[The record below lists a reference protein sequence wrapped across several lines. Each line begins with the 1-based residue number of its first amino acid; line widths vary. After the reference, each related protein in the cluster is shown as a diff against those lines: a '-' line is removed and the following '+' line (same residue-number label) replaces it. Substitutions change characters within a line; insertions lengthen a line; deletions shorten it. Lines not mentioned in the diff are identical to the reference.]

1 MTESDL
7 GTTSIETGLKEL
19 EALIKKISADRPD
32 WNEADTRFQFIDPFI
47 TDCLGWPRYEM
58 KLERRQDNAYTDY
71 ELGSPRATIWEA
83 KREGVYFELPAN
95 PSQRSIGSLK
105 SIMSLDENAASAIKQ
120 VQSYCSARGTPV
132 AVVCNGHQLIA
143 FLASRQDGQS
153 PLEGLCIFINGH
165 EQFIKEFPLLWQN
178 LSPAGIKER
187 RIIRLLTTGAES
199 GVPKKLS
206 SYLLH
211 YPSFRYKSDMQSSLR
226 TVAELL
232 IEDVVK
238 TAEVEAQFYKECYCE
253 SGALARDAL
262 VSRQILAAR
271 YSALFAPTESAP
283 KLTPVKPAKD
293 ELALTPEIMAEALSR
308 RPIVLIGDVGVGK
321 TSFLKH
327 LMYVSAFDEFQR
339 AIYVYIDL
347 GSQAALEHDL
357 KDFILAEIERQ
368 LLDRYNVDVNESHFV
383 KGVYNREIELFRA
396 GIFGGLYESNKVEY
410 DKRLLEF
417 LHGKIQKKAEHL
429 RSSIQHIVA
438 GRNKQ
443 VVLMVDNA
451 DQRNIDVQQE
461 AFIIAQN
468 FSQQWRAAV
477 FITVRPQTFHQSKR
491 AGTFAAYPQKVF
503 TEV

>member
-187 RIIRLLTTGAES
+187 RIIRLLTTGAE
-199 GVPKKLS
+199 
-206 SYLLH
+206 
-211 YPSFRYKSDMQSSLR
+211 
-226 TVAELL
+226 A
-232 IEDVVK
+232 
-238 TAEVEAQFYKECYCE
+238 
-253 SGALARDAL
+253 
-262 VSRQILAAR
+262 
-271 YSALFAPTESAP
+271 AP

-383 KGVYNREIELFRA
+383 KGVY
-396 GIFGGLYESNKVEY
+396 
-410 DKRLLEF
+410 
-417 LHGKIQKKAEHL
+417 
-429 RSSIQHIVA
+429 
-438 GRNKQ
+438 
-443 VVLMVDNA
+443 
-451 DQRNIDVQQE
+451 
-461 AFIIAQN
+461 
-468 FSQQWRAAV
+468 
-477 FITVRPQTFHQSKR
+477 
-491 AGTFAAYPQKVF
+491 
-503 TEV
+503 